1 MDRTAK
7 QTRNLPSRSASVD
20 RAGEA
25 QGSNARGMNTN
36 LKPSSR
42 YVAKD
47 LSDGGSVPLL
57 SSTLL
62 SHGHAGRGRLT
73 VRGRAANE
81 GVRQKRNE
89 DQRVVHPADKSLSAI
104 SGVVGSQGSLAPLG
118 AVVKVAGM
126 ADLKFAEPARFD
138 GEEARFRTVKNKK
151 YREGEVLVILNE
163 RPQRGPG
170 MREVL
175 AIRDAVALL
184 FSRLFCVARMSEAIS
199 GILAPRQGRP
209 AETCHAVV

>member
-1 MDRTAK
+1 
-7 QTRNLPSRSASVD
+7 
-20 RAGEA
+20 
-25 QGSNARGMNTN
+25 
-36 LKPSSR
+36 
-42 YVAKD
+42 
-47 LSDGGSVPLL
+47 
-57 SSTLL
+57 
-62 SHGHAGRGRLT
+62 
-73 VRGRAANE
+73 
-81 GVRQKRNE
+81 
-89 DQRVVHPADKSLSAI
+89 VVHPADKPLSAI

-138 GEEARFRTVKNKK
+138 GEEARFRSVKNKK
-151 YREGEVLVILNE
+151 YREGEVLVIRNE

-170 MREVL
+170 MREAL

>member
-1 MDRTAK
+1 MDTTAK
-7 QTRNLPSRSASVD
+7 QTTKPPRRNANLRPSRPAHR
-20 RAGEA
+20 RA
-25 QGSNARGMNTN
+25 ARETTTN

-81 GVRQKRNE
+81 GVRQKRNA
-89 DQRVVHPADKSLSAI
+89 DQRVVHPADKPLSAI

-151 YREGEVLVILNE
+151 YREGEVLVIRNE
-163 RPQRGPG
+163 RPQRGPR

-184 FSRLFCVARMSEAIS
+184 FSRLLARMSEAIS